1 MCPADPASSQSSA
14 SLSAGVSR
22 GKVQS
27 TVDILKGLVE
37 DFIRERWGD
46 LCALFLIVFGSYMV
60 WHGPSEIVS
69 DLGKTLVGSGL
80 ISLRLKGMPAGTN
93 GNGHPPDAPAAT

>member
-1 MCPADPASSQSSA
+1 M
-14 SLSAGVSR
+14 
-22 GKVQS
+22 QS
-27 TVDILKGLVE
+27 TADILKGLVE

-46 LCALFLIVFGSYMV
+46 LCALFLIIFGSYMV
-60 WHGPSEIVS
+60 WHGPGEIVS

-93 GNGHPPDAPAAT
+93 GNGNGHSLPPDASAAT